1 MLVLKTTTADQ
12 TFKIIPREF
21 VTDVTVCLRDDSTN
35 DEVCV
40 LTTGSLW
47 NTNGLQWQLVSQEW
61 EDAAGLEIENNY
73 LAVTMNLNLVEGRF
87 YDLKI
92 TGSANGKVIYRD
104 KIFCTDQNIDQLAN
118 SYYDINSGNYVILD
132 TNNNDYVIFN
142 N

>member
-47 NTNGLQWQLVSQEW
+47 NTNSLQWQLASQEW

-92 TGSANGKVIYRD
+92 TGSVSGKVVYRD
-104 KIFCTDQNIDQLAN
+104 KIFCTDQSIDQLAN